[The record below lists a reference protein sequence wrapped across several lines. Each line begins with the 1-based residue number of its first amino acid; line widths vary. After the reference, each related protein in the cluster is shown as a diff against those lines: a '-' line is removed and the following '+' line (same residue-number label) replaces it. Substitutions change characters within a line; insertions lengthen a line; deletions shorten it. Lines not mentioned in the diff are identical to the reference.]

1 MDFSGRKIDFR
12 EADRRYAELKRQL
25 DTGTISTEE
34 FEAHRRRLMVQDDEG
49 RWWAKSRNTGEWNYH
64 DGSAWVRG
72 TPPGYQSPRTTPAES
87 ATARRSQPVQ
97 DAQQSPSQTPPPGS
111 VPTQDQNNKKQR
123 LEAPRRG
130 IMVPGLLAALVIV
143 VVGGVVAWML
153 MGGLAGEGEFSRKEG
168 SEAAPG
174 YALLNH
180 DSGAISV
187 EVPSEWDERVVVDQE
202 GEKGRSSW
210 SSFSNTDESVGPSMT
225 AVNDL
230 ANWRTG
236 TREHQG
242 IYMVASKNLAQGYT
256 IDELVTSGPNDY
268 SSSCEAGTPQDFE
281 RPPYSG
287 KMLEWNNCGGD
298 SDHAAVTLAAA
309 PESRECVVAAQ
320 IGGLPRVDEESV
332 QHILDTLEV
341 NCSSID

>member
-1 MDFSGRKIDFR
+1 MDFSGHKLDFR

-25 DTGTISTEE
+25 DAGSISTEE

-72 TPPGYQSPRTTPAES
+72 TPPGYQASRTPPAES
-87 ATARRSQPVQ
+87 ATASRSQPVQ
-97 DAQQSPSQTPPPGS
+97 DAPLSASQTRLPGS
-111 VPTQDQNNKKQR
+111 APPQDQNNEKQR
-123 LEAPRRG
+123 REVPRRG
-130 IMVPGLLAALVIV
+130 NMVSGLLAALFIV
-143 VVGGVVAWML
+143 VVGGTIIWML
-153 MGGLAGEGEFSRKEG
+153 MPGVVGEGEPSPE
-168 SEAAPG
+168 EASGPAPG

-180 DSGAISV
+180 DSGAFSA
-187 EVPSEWDERVVVDQE
+187 EVPSEWDERVVIDQE

-210 SSFSNTDESVGPSMT
+210 STFLNGESAGPSTT

-230 ANWRTG
+230 ASWRNG
-236 TREHQG
+236 THGHQG

-256 IDELVTSGPNDY
+256 DDELITSGPNDY

-287 KMLEWNNCGGD
+287 KMLEWDNCGGD

-309 PESRECVVAAQ
+309 PEDRECVVAAQ
-320 IGGLPRVDEESV
+320 IGGLPRVDEETIE
-332 QHILDTLEV
+332 HILDTIKV
-341 NCSSID
+341 DCNNID